1 MSDHPHDHDHH
12 HDHDHPGAGTPAR
25 GTAPD
30 PATPHPGDAPE
41 DASSRALSDALQS
54 SFRIVRF
61 LMVVLVVIFFSSGIF
76 TVNPNEVAI
85 KLRFG
90 KPVGTGAEQLLRP
103 GLQWAFPAPIDEII
117 RVPVGQSHTIV
128 STIGWPPITPQ
139 QEAAGERPTAYGV
152 LRPDADG
159 YTLTGDGNIIHARAT
174 LKYRIRPDSAA
185 LYHFA
190 YAGLTNILQHVVDN
204 ALIHASAR
212 STAEG
217 ALYRDKIAFN
227 DTVRARIEKGI
238 ADLGIGIV
246 IETEDIQTM
255 APEDVREAFDAVLTA
270 QQVAQQR
277 ISESEAYARG
287 ATNNALGQAN
297 SILNDGLTTSNQIVR
312 TLAAESRRFE
322 DQLPHYRANPT
333 LFRQRLLTET
343 LGRVHTN
350 AQMKIFLP
358 SRADGKSR
366 ELRLQLNREPEAP
379 GANKPAQ

>member
-1 MSDHPHDHDHH
+1 MSDHEHPHSHE
-12 HDHDHPGAGTPAR
+12 HPVPSPEPSAPPA
-25 GTAPD
+25 
-30 PATPHPGDAPE
+30 GDAID

-61 LMVVLVVIFFSSGIF
+61 LMVVLVVVFFSSGIF

-90 KPVGTGAEQLLRP
+90 RPVGTGNEQLLRP

-117 RVPVGQSHTIV
+117 RIPIGQSHTVV
-128 STIGWPPITPQ
+128 STVGWPPITAQ
-139 QEAAGERPTAYGV
+139 QEAAGERPVAYGV

-159 YTLTGDGNIIHARAT
+159 YTLTGDGNIIHCRTT
-174 LKYRIRPDSAA
+174 LKYRIRPEAA
-185 LYHFA
+185 SRYHFD
-190 YAGLTNILQHVVDN
+190 YLGLTNILQHALDN
-204 ALIHASAR
+204 ALIYASAR

-227 DTVRARIEKGI
+227 DLVKARFTRHLE
-238 ADLGIGIV
+238 DLAIGIL

-270 QQVAQQR
+270 QQTAQQR

-287 ATNNALGQAN
+287 VTNNALGQAS
-297 SILNDGLTTSNQIVR
+297 SIVIDGVTSSNQLVKTI
-312 TLAAESRRFE
+312 AAEARRFE
-322 DQLPHYRANPT
+322 DQLPHYHANPL

-343 LGRVHTN
+343 LARVHTN
-350 AQMKIFLP
+350 AQLKVFMP
-358 SRADGKSR
+358 SREDGQPR
-366 ELRLQLNREPEAP
+366 ELRLQINREPEIP
-379 GANKPAQ
+379 GGPKPEPR